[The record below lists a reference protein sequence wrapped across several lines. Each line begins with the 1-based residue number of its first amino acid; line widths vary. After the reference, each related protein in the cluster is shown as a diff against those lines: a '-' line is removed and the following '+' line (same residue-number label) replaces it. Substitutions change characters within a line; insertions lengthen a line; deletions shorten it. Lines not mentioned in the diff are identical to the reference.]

1 VKKTVINKGKIKKA
15 REMGGFMSGVLVL
28 SVSTVIVKVI
38 GLGVKIPLLSV
49 LSAGGMGYFN
59 SAVEIY
65 ALLCVIATAGLPVAM
80 SMIISAERE
89 RGNPLGVRQTYK
101 TAMAVFVT
109 LGLIGSGTMLFFAK
123 PIAIAIGNP
132 DAHFCIMA
140 ISPSLLFVCVS
151 SAVRGYF
158 QGFGYMTPTAVSQLI
173 EALFKLVFGVWLG
186 ALAVKLG
193 MSLPIAAGMSVLGL
207 SIGMLFSSVYLLAVK
222 GIRGRI
228 FELDLCSPTPSDKM
242 ATRLLSIAFPITL
255 SAAVIGSCRIV
266 DMTLILRRLQFSGV
280 PLETANIIYGSYA
293 TLALPVFGLIPS
305 LVTPISLSV
314 VPAICSAI
322 EGGDTEGQKRV
333 VNKALRLTVLLA
345 MPASMGLS
353 FYARPILSIL
363 FSGESVAIGIA
374 APLLSVLGASV
385 MFSSLITVTNA
396 VLQSYKKT
404 VIPIISMAIGA
415 AVKIILAYILI
426 GIKEI
431 GAYGAPLSTLACDLT
446 VTAINMCV
454 IEKSTPSGTE
464 TVNVF
469 IKPLAASL
477 SAMAVSVAVYVSML
491 NLLRVSDRVAFI
503 AALVVT
509 VFAYIAFAFIFGA
522 ISNEDIAELGIRKKQ
537 RGKRAEDHPVSH
549 NEYTKRKE
557 NQNDG
562 RGKNIGSP

>member
-1 VKKTVINKGKIKKA
+1 MKKTVINNGKMKKA
-15 REMGGFMSGVLVL
+15 RDMGGFMSGVLVL

-89 RGNPLGVRQTYK
+89 RGNAVGVRKTYK
-101 TAMAVFVT
+101 TAMAFFIA
-109 LGLIGSGTMLFFAK
+109 LGLVGSAAMLFLAK
-123 PIAIAIGNP
+123 PIATVIGNP
-132 DAHFCIMA
+132 DSFFCIMA

-173 EALFKLVFGVWLG
+173 EALGKLIFGVWLG
-186 ALAVKLG
+186 ALAIKLG
-193 MSLPIAAGMSVLGL
+193 MSLPCAAGMAVLGL
-207 SIGMLFSSVYLLAVK
+207 SIGMLLSVLYLLAAK
-222 GIRGRI
+222 GAKGRK
-228 FELDLCSPTPSDKM
+228 FELELSSTASSEKTG
-242 ATRLLSIAFPITL
+242 ARLLGIALPITL

-280 PLETANIIYGSYA
+280 PLESANVIYGSYA

-314 VPAICSAI
+314 VPALCSAI
-322 EGGDTEGQKRV
+322 EGRDTDGQKRI

-363 FSGESVAIGIA
+363 FSGEAEAIGIA

-385 MFSSLITVTNA
+385 MFSSLITVTNSI
-396 VLQSYKKT
+396 LQSYKKT
-404 VIPIISMAIGA
+404 VIPIISMAIGT

-426 GIKEI
+426 GIPEI

-446 VTAINMCV
+446 VTAINMCI
-454 IEKSTPSGTE
+454 IEKKTPSGAE
-464 TVNVF
+464 TVAVF
-469 IKPLAASL
+469 IKPLAASIC
-477 SAMAVSVAVYVSML
+477 AMAVSAAVYVSML
-491 NLLRVSDRVAFI
+491 NLLRMSDRAAFVVA
-503 AALVVT
+503 LTVT
-509 VFAYIAFAFIFGA
+509 VFAYIAFAFAFGA
-522 ISNEDIAELGIRKKQ
+522 IDREDMRELGIGKKL
-537 RGKRAEDHPVSH
+537 GKREALLRDKSI
-549 NEYTKRKE
+549 NRINKMK
-557 NQNDG
+557 
-562 RGKNIGSP
+562 GKSK